1 MPLLGF
7 FRRDSRIFALNYVE
21 RILFSMCFKVE
32 MRSFRLNYVKL
43 MSSKRYFRVSVAFL
57 LLEKDAIWQKSA
69 TFAPLFGL
77 LCLFYVQKTGAELR
91 MRIYKLTIIYN

>member
-43 MSSKRYFRVSVAFL
+43 TSLKRYFGVSVAFCCS
-57 LLEKDAIWQKSA
+57 KKM
-69 TFAPLFGL
+69 LFGRKVL
-77 LCLFYVQKTGAELR
+77 PLHRFLDYCACS
-91 MRIYKLTIIYN
+91 IYKIQVQNLECAYTN